1 MHIKWSKPQ
10 HYLPQTVNR
19 QLDRI
24 NSLAMFDAIPNEK
37 PIQMPTNRH
46 TDRQYSA

>member
-24 NSLAMFDAIPNEK
+24 GSPVWV
-37 PIQMPTNRH
+37 IQR
-46 TDRQYSA
+46 